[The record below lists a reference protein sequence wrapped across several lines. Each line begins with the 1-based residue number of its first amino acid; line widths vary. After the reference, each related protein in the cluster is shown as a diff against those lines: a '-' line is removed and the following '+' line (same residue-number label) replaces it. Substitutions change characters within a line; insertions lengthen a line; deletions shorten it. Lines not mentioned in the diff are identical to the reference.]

1 MIPSQDEDIWY
12 HQINMFR
19 RISHTIAVQ
28 FTAFVFLLLL
38 LNGVIFLAA
47 DFTNAKRDSH
57 LRLERTIRSIAE
69 VPFRDPQSLIRLL
82 PPPMRERIRIV
93 DAEGEAIYT
102 GTFFAAI
109 PFSETEGFSDL
120 MIENDQYSILTA
132 RILNGGEPVGYL
144 QAADVERFQSRD
156 LPQRALMYVLIS
168 AVISALTYLVG
179 LFFARRSLQPAVRMV
194 SQLEQFTQD
203 ASHELRTPL
212 ATLSSSLDLA
222 VKSGH
227 YKEGIESAKQ
237 DVLEISLLIE
247 RLLDLTRMDSLMLS
261 REKFDLSDLTNQTI
275 EKYRMVSNARS
286 VDIEADIVAGVLLQ
300 GDPALIRQVLG
311 NLLSNAVK
319 FNQPNGRVHVT
330 LIKDKLLIKDS
341 GIGISQ
347 TELSHIFDR
356 FYQADTSRAKEGF
369 GLGLALVKRI
379 VDLHG
384 WKIDVQSEEN
394 KGTTF
399 TVKFG
404 STKR

>member
-1 MIPSQDEDIWY
+1 LIPSQDEDIWY